1 MSEFRTVINLQESD
15 IKISYD
21 STLLFIGSCFSDN
34 IGSKFKERRFEA
46 GINPFGVL
54 YNPES
59 VKRGLEILL
68 EKSIFDEGLLFEH
81 RGLWN
86 SFYHHGRFSGV
97 DKKTVLKNINKN
109 IIRGHEL
116 LKNAGFLFV
125 TFGTSWVYRNVD
137 DGMVV
142 ANCHKLP
149 ASRFNRFRLGVDDIV
164 DGYDELIARMKEF
177 NRDLKI
183 IFTVS
188 PVRHLKDGA
197 HGNQLSKAT
206 LLLAVDKLT
215 EKHENVFYFPAYEL
229 VMDDLRDYRF
239 YADDMVHPSAQA
251 VDYIWENISDVY
263 FDKKAKVFVKE
274 MDKIIKAREHRP
286 FNEKSKEYQMFVS
299 GLLRRLDEIKK
310 QFTLAGLEEDI
321 EIFKRKLAEF

>member
-68 EKSIFDEGLLFEH
+68 EKSIFDEDLLFEY

-97 DKKTVLKNINKN
+97 DKKTVLKNINRN

-299 GLLRRLDEIKK
+299 GLLRRLDEIKN

>member
-1 MSEFRTVINLQESD
+1 MSEFRTVINLQGSD

-34 IGSKFKERRFEA
+34 IGNKFKERRFEA
-46 GINPFGVL
+46 EINPFGVL

-59 VKRGLEILL
+59 VKQGLEILL
-68 EKSIFDEGLLFEH
+68 EKSLFDESMLFEYN
-81 RGLWN
+81 GLWN

-97 DKKTVLKNINKN
+97 DKKTVLKNINRN
-109 IIRGHEL
+109 IIKGHEL
-116 LKNAGFLFV
+116 LKSAGVLFV
-125 TFGTSWVYRNVD
+125 TFGTSWVYRNID

-149 ASRFNRFRLGVDDIV
+149 ASRFKRSRLSVEDIV
-164 DGYDELIARMKEF
+164 DGYDELIARLKEV

-197 HGNQLSKAT
+197 HGNQLSKAV

-215 EKHENVFYFPAYEL
+215 EKHENVFYFPSYEL

-251 VDYIWENISDVY
+251 VDYIWEKISDVY
-263 FDKKAKVFVKE
+263 FDEKAKAFVKE

-286 FNEKSKEYQMFVS
+286 FNKNSKEYQTFVS
-299 GLLRRLDEIKK
+299 RLLKRLDEMKK
-310 QFTLAGLEEDI
+310 QFKRAGLEEDI
-321 EIFKRKLAEF
+321 EIFKRKQADF

>member
-1 MSEFRTVINLQESD
+1 
-15 IKISYD
+15 
-21 STLLFIGSCFSDN
+21 
-34 IGSKFKERRFEA
+34 
-46 GINPFGVL
+46 
-54 YNPES
+54 
-59 VKRGLEILL
+59 
-68 EKSIFDEGLLFEH
+68 
-81 RGLWN
+81 
-86 SFYHHGRFSGV
+86 
-97 DKKTVLKNINKN
+97 
-109 IIRGHEL
+109 L

-299 GLLRRLDEIKK
+299 GLLRRLDEIKN

>member
-68 EKSIFDEGLLFEH
+68 EKSIFDEDLLFEY

-97 DKKTVLKNINKN
+97 DKKTVLKNINRN

-310 QFTLAGLEEDI
+310 QFTLAGLEKDI

>member
-68 EKSIFDEGLLFEH
+68 EKSIFDEDLLFEH

-299 GLLRRLDEIKK
+299 GLLRRLDEIKN